1 MTPLVGHYGTAKHC
15 PYELV
20 CQNVVVLFKESD
32 LDLNAQHFE
41 EA

>member
-1 MTPLVGHYGTAKHC
+1 MTPLASHYGMAKHC

-20 CQNVVVLFKESD
+20 RQNIAVLFKESD
-32 LDLNAQHFE
+32 LDLKAQHFE